1 MAGRRQEKAVWTLRE
16 TDGAMK
22 YNNEIMLLADLP
34 RPLCPSGKQEGG
46 PWFQLP
52 TVDVQGHLQQ
62 HELAVQK
69 LLGLQHLG
77 LRWTSFPSS
86 LAACRDVDEANPQR
100 RLRTLFD
107 GVQKNDSAVS

>member
-22 YNNEIMLLADLP
+22 YNNEIMLLPDLL

-86 LAACRDVDEANPQR
+86 LAACRRE
-100 RLRTLFD
+100 LRH
-107 GVQKNDSAVS
+107 Q